1 MIAIN
6 LALSFASV
14 GERVLLVDT
23 DLRRASIGSYLG
35 ISNLRGLTDLLIGQA
50 KKVETF
56 KFNGVDV
63 ISSGTLPPNPSEL
76 LDSVK
81 MRELLEKWE
90 EDYDLVILDSPP
102 FLSVSDSS
110 ILANEVGETLIVVSY
125 GETTR
130 NMISQTMD
138 LLKRLSIKTLGFV
151 MNKVH
156 FHREYGYYHYYY
168 YYKDYKGVK

>member
-14 GERVLLVDT
+14 GERIILVDT

-35 ISNLRGLTDLLIGQA
+35 ISKSGGLTDLLIGQ
-50 KKVETF
+50 VEKPEIF
-56 KFNGVDV
+56 KFNNIDV

-76 LDSVK
+76 LDSNR
-81 MRELLEKWE
+81 MRELIKKWE

-102 FLSVSDSS
+102 LLTVSDSS
-110 ILANEVGETLIVVSY
+110 ILANEVEETLIVVSY

-130 NMISQTMD
+130 NMITQTAE

-156 FHREYGYYHYYY
+156 FSREYGYYHYYY
-168 YYKDYKGVK
+168 KDYKGYK